1 MKSLDVSFCTQ
12 QSGSLVFFIFLTKFP
27 EIVTKYKLTKKI
39 EEYGESTDSCV
50 FSHTK
55 LLPYLR
61 GMEAVFDL
69 SLPTSWE
76 ELTDKQLLMVYGL
89 FARKLSAAEVKTLC
103 LIKWNK
109 LTILARLR
117 KHKYLV
123 QRNRSQVIVT
133 SKQIQQATCFL
144 DFLDSFAPLPVR
156 LKRIGHHRALPAD
169 FEKVPFEKYLY
180 LENLFQGVLHTQEP
194 ASFAEISSQAH
205 ELLLQ
210 MAQVLY
216 DSDRLKPDTAELA
229 SVFYWFASLKQ
240 YFAQMFPHFY
250 APVGATDGNQLGG
263 SLFAQLRET
272 TNAQI
277 RALTGGDIT
286 KEALIRQMDTHRA
299 LTELDAKA
307 REAEEFRNSERRA
320 KMI

>member
-1 MKSLDVSFCTQ
+1 MTVLAQ
-12 QSGSLVFFIFLTKFP
+12 
-27 EIVTKYKLTKKI
+27 
-39 EEYGESTDSCV
+39 
-50 FSHTK
+50 
-55 LLPYLR
+55 LR
-61 GMEAVFDL
+61 G
-69 SLPTSWE
+69 
-76 ELTDKQLLMVYGL
+76 
-89 FARKLSAAEVKTLC
+89 
-103 LIKWNK
+103 
-109 LTILARLR
+109 
-117 KHKYLV
+117 HKYLV
-123 QRNRSQVIVT
+123 KCNRSQVIIS

-144 DFLDSFAPLPVR
+144 DFLDTFPPVPVR
-156 LKRIGHHRALPAD
+156 LSRIGHHRALPAD

-194 ASFAEISSQAH
+194 ASFAEISSQTH

-216 DSDRLKPDTAELA
+216 DSDRLKPDTAELVG
-229 SVFYWFASLKQ
+229 VFYWFASLKQ
-240 YFAQMFPHFY
+240 YFARLFPHFY

-272 TNAQI
+272 TNAQL

-307 REAEEFRNSERRA
+307 REAEEYRRST
-320 KMI
+320 KSH